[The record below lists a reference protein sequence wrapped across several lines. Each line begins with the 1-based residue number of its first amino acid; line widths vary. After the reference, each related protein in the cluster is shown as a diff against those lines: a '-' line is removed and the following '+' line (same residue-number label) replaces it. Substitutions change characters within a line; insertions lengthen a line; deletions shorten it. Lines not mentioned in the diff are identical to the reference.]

1 MSNSIF
7 DEILLRTAF
16 SFMTCDGHI
25 DKKELTSIM
34 KMAQSKYLF
43 GTIDIEQELENMLE
57 RINLRGNDYLKDY
70 FRKVNRADLTEKQ
83 QILIIKVAVDIISAD
98 MEVKKSEVKFLRV
111 LRTMLNISDSVILSN
126 FPQLAKDFVWEDE
139 FTEDYI
145 KQLYQNYFKHQVMPN
160 FKVND
165 VLDITYNVLKENKG

>member
-1 MSNSIF
+1 MSSSTI

-25 DKKELTSIM
+25 DTAEITSIM
-34 KMAQSKYLF
+34 KMAQNKYLF

-57 RINLRGNDYLKDY
+57 RINLRGTDYLKDY
-70 FRKVNRADLTEKQ
+70 FRKVHRAELTEKE
-83 QILIIKVAVDIISAD
+83 QISIIQIAVDIIYAD
-98 MEVKKSEVKFLRV
+98 MEVRESEVKFLRV
-111 LRTMLNISDSVILSN
+111 LRTMLNISDSLILTN

-145 KQLYQNYFKHQVMPN
+145 KELYQNYFKHQVMPS
-160 FKVND
+160 FIVND
-165 VLDITYNVLKENKG
+165 VLDISQNVLNEIKK